1 VIDSAYSVEEEFHH
15 CSKLGEAENR
25 AVADIKKKLAS
36 IIRGKKKKKISV
48 YDTLETLHL
57 Y

>member
-1 VIDSAYSVEEEFHH
+1 MIDSAYSVEEEFHH

-36 IIRGKKKKKISV
+36 IIRGKKNKN
-48 YDTLETLHL
+48 YL
-57 Y
+57 YMTH